1 MKKVS
6 ILIITWNGRH
16 HLEMCLSSVKNL
28 IYPNIEI
35 IVVDNGSTDDSIEF
49 LRKNYPEV
57 KIVHNKTNLGFA
69 GGNNAGIKVVTG
81 EFLLLLNNDTKVTRT
96 FVTEMI
102 KVIEVDEEIGAVQAK
117 TLSMDDPRKLDSIGA
132 FLTGTGFLYHYGYL
146 QKDMKKFDRRINLYT
161 AKGACMMIRKSVI
174 DKIGLFDNDFFAY
187 FEETD
192 FCHRLWLAG
201 YSIKYV
207 PEAVIYHKIGGTSNK
222 MNNSFIQFHSF
233 KNRIC
238 SYLKNLGTKE
248 LIIILPVHLILC
260 ETAALGFILKG
271 RPDLFVSINK
281 AITWNVMN
289 LPSTMKKRY
298 VIQRKLRKKSDGEI
312 MPIIK
317 KSPEFKYYYFL
328 FAKSLV
334 GYKDNLHFR

>member
-248 LIIILPVHLILC
+248 LIKILPVHLILC

-271 RPDLFVSINK
+271 RPDLFIAINK

-289 LPSTMKKRY
+289 IPSTMKKRY